1 MCHKVHGNLLVLILA
16 AMLAATR
23 AMMRA
28 AMSLLLPP
36 TLCRRL
42 RKDCNVSTCEIEI
55 FEQSNTSSINVP
67 KQGPPTEGKNE
78 VEMTPAEGIA
88 ATVLEIIRLEGELNR
103 ARARL
108 AVNRAEERAF
118 EKKRLA
124 QLRNLDI
131 SSIEGAGDS
140 QTTPF

>member
-1 MCHKVHGNLLVLILA
+1 
-16 AMLAATR
+16 
-23 AMMRA
+23 
-28 AMSLLLPP
+28 MSVPV
-36 TLCRRL
+36 
-42 RKDCNVSTCEIEI
+42 KWNF
-55 FEQSNTSSINVP
+55 FEQLFTSSNNVP

-88 ATVLEIIRLEGELNR
+88 AAVLEIIRLEGELNR

-108 AVNRAEERAF
+108 AVCRAEERAS

-131 SSIEGAGDS
+131 SSIEATGDS
-140 QTTPF
+140 QPTSFQDLGASLLSESHRVVGVVFWFQWEERCRPHVVSGGS